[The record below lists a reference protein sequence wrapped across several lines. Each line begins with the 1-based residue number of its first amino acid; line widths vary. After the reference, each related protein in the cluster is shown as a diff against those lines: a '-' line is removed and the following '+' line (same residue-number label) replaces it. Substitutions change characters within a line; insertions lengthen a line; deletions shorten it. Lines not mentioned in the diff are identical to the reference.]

1 MVGDRIAWRR
11 KENGRGTARVE
22 SNNWLWLKEVRLRNP
37 MWQLWQVHSSIEV
50 FWVFGLFLSH
60 GHSDYPTIL

>member
-22 SNNWLWLKEVRLRNP
+22 SNNWLWLKEVRLRKP
-37 MWQLWQVHSSIEV
+37 HVAV
-50 FWVFGLFLSH
+50 VAGPLFHRGVL
-60 GHSDYPTIL
+60 GVWPIFEPWP